1 MTNLHQLALPLAAAF
16 SLPFAATV
24 AAPVVA
30 QTQPKE
36 IVVTA
41 SPREAA
47 LTNWS
52 SRVQAN
58 LEEHMQMPRPIGGRF
73 LTGDR
78 LAEVSFVCSDSGK
91 PEQIT
96 LAQSSGNTR
105 INRAALNAVRGI
117 TSLHPLPEGM
127 RPNQKVLAQLLFID
141 SIDGGRDA
149 DRGMKALQ
157 EAAAKRN
164 AWFYRDEVAS
174 GEMLL
179 LAAAR

>member
-1 MTNLHQLALPLAAAF
+1 MINLHQRALPLAAAL

-41 SPREAA
+41 SPREVA

-58 LEEHMQMPRPIGGRF
+58 LEDQMQMPRLVGANFSHDG
-73 LTGDR
+73 

-91 PEQIT
+91 PDQIT
-96 LAQSSGNTR
+96 LAKSSGSLR
-105 INRAALNAVRGI
+105 INKAALNAVRGI

-127 RPNQKVLAQLLFID
+127 RPNQKFLAQLLFINSVD
-141 SIDGGRDA
+141 NGRDA
-149 DRGMKALQ
+149 DRRIKALQ
-157 EAAAKRN
+157 KAAAKHN
-164 AWFYRDEVAS
+164 AWFYRDEIAS
-174 GEMLL
+174 GDMML
-179 LAAAR
+179 LAAVR

>member
-1 MTNLHQLALPLAAAF
+1 MINLHHRALPLAAAL

-58 LEEHMQMPRPIGGRF
+58 LEDHMRSPRVVGANFFPRDG
-73 LTGDR
+73 
-78 LAEVSFVCSDSGK
+78 LAEVSFVCSESGK
-91 PEQIT
+91 PDQIT
-96 LAQSSGNTR
+96 LAKSSGSPR
-105 INRAALNAVRGI
+105 INKAALSAVRGI

-127 RPNQKVLAQLLFID
+127 KPNQKVLAQLLFINSVD
-141 SIDGGRDA
+141 SGREA
-149 DRGMKALQ
+149 NRRIKALQ
-157 EAAAKRN
+157 EAAAKHN
-164 AWFYRDEVAS
+164 AWFYRDEIAS
-174 GEMLL
+174 GDMLL
-179 LAAAR
+179 LAAVR

>member
-1 MTNLHQLALPLAAAF
+1 MINLHQRALPLAAAL
-16 SLPFAATV
+16 SLPFVATV

-41 SPREAA
+41 SPREVA

-52 SRVQAN
+52 TRVQTN
-58 LEEHMQMPRPIGGRF
+58 LQDQMQMPRVIGTNFSRDG
-73 LTGDR
+73 

-91 PEQIT
+91 PEQVT
-96 LAQSSGNTR
+96 LAKSSGSPR

-127 RPNQKVLAQLLFID
+127 KANQKVLAQLLFIN
-141 SIDGGRDA
+141 SIDGGREA
-149 DRGMKALQ
+149 NRRMKALQ
-157 EAAAKRN
+157 KEAAEHN
-164 AWFYRDEVAS
+164 AWFYRDEIAS
-174 GEMLL
+174 GDMLL
-179 LAAAR
+179 LAAVR